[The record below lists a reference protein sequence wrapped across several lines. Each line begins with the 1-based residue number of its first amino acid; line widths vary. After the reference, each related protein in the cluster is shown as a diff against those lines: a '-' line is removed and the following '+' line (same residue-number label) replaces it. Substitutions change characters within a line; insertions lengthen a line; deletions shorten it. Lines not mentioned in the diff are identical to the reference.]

1 MMRKNNIVL
10 LSVLS
15 LLLFAVACTNNKK
28 EVSIETKIQIAKGL
42 YSFGPEVKT
51 FTRCEDGKEYWV
63 ADSAKTL
70 ELAYVNLGFEKPY
83 VPVYI
88 EAEYH
93 FIKSDSLAASAR
105 YDSTMV
111 VTKLLKISKEI
122 PKGPCG
128 Q

>member
-1 MMRKNNIVL
+1 MMFKKQNLFLFVL
-10 LSVLS
+10 F
-15 LLLFAVACTNNKK
+15 LFGAACTNDKK
-28 EVSIETKIQIAKGL
+28 ETKEETRILIAKGL

-70 ELAYVNLGFEKPY
+70 ELAYHNLGFEKPY
-83 VPVYI
+83 LPVYI

-93 FIKSDSLAASAR
+93 FIKSDTFAASAH

-122 PKGPCG
+122 PKGPCSP
-128 Q
+128 